1 MTIPNVYMTWC
12 SHKAKCRWCEKPITA
27 GTEMVNVFF
36 WNKGSDDKR
45 KWNVRHYYHPQCWI
59 DQGLDYLKMN
69 PYVPRTRW
77 SGTTRSKNP
86 LTEEQ
91 RKLRYKLLRRKAS
104 IDQRLRN
111 MKSDYPE
118 RVLVEARLNMDI
130 ANLMLEITKVG
141 GIPRKWLGE

>member
-1 MTIPNVYMTWC
+1 
-12 SHKAKCRWCEKPITA
+12 
-27 GTEMVNVFF
+27 MVNVFF
-36 WNKGSDDKR
+36 WNKGSEDKR
-45 KWNVRHYYHPQCWI
+45 KWNVKIYYHPQCWI

-86 LTEEQ
+86 LTEEE

-111 MKSDYPE
+111 LKADYPD
-118 RVLVEARLNMDI
+118 RVLVEAKLNMDI
-130 ANLMLEITKVG
+130 ANLMLEIAKVG